1 LELILTKAERKE
13 KEDKKRTKE
22 NTAMINN
29 AKEGEILQRQKG
41 KYRKEERKKSIFA
54 ARPLRRI

>member
-22 NTAMINN
+22 NIAMINN
-29 AKEGEILQRQKG
+29 AKEGEILQRKKG
-41 KYRKEERKKSIFA
+41 K
-54 ARPLRRI
+54 